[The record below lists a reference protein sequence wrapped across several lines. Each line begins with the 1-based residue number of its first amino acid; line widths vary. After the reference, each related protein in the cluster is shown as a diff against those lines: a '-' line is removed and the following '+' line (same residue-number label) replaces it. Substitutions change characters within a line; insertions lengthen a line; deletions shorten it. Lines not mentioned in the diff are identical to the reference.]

1 MQSIW
6 WCCCVL
12 IFVGMGQGYR
22 QDDKEYARDPWR
34 GIPMICSVEDPKNIS
49 ISCHGVRIVKRVIQQ
64 LLESAV
70 HAPRIQITEGI
81 SIVEADDGVRRGRT
95 MKNSIL
101 GLLQGRELRV
111 KLPSLLPANFEEV
124 VTGSLPSARSGGGGG
139 LGGLGGGGKKGG
151 NNFMI
156 LALMMGKMLGAMGF
170 GALGL
175 LAGKALMVSSLALML
190 SLIVAAKKFAS
201 SGSSDGGHHVV
212 YAQEVSSGHGHHT
225 KRSTDD
231 PELSPYSGY
240 YPTATAKSI

>member
-1 MQSIW
+1 MRSIS

-12 IFVGMGQGYR
+12 IFVAIGQGYR
-22 QDDKEYARDPWR
+22 QDDKEYVRDPWR

-70 HAPRIQITEGI
+70 HAPRIQITEGV
-81 SIVEADDGVRRGRT
+81 SIVADDDGSRRGRT

-111 KLPSLLPANFEEV
+111 KLPSLLPANFDEV
-124 VTGSLPSARSGGGGG
+124 VKGSLPSARRGGGGGG
-139 LGGLGGGGKKGG
+139 LGGGGKRGG
-151 NNFMI
+151 NNFLL

-190 SLIVAAKKFAS
+190 SLIVAAKKFSS

-212 YAQEVSSGHGHHT
+212 YAQEVSSGHGHHS
-225 KRSTDD
+225 KRSLDD
-231 PELSPYSGY
+231 PELSPYRGY
-240 YPTATAKSI
+240 HPSATAKSI